1 METANLKITDEINDK
16 MKSFCEAKRQLIN
29 AGLEKVGKDLVKTL
43 CDSDTD
49 DEKGFVEMHATLRQQ
64 VILKDF
70 LGDLEEYLSAHVLFA
85 YHTRKM
91 DEQHSVAYVLSDE
104 LGTFVINIDSCQY
117 GIVDELYITFYES
130 IDTMFLDLKE
140 CLGDTVISCDKN
152 SVMEESQ
159 SFTELWKI
167 FFE

>member
-1 METANLKITDEINDK
+1 METTNNNITEELNDK
-16 MKSFCEAKRQLIN
+16 MKSFCATKRQLIN
-29 AGLEKVGKDLVKTL
+29 ARLEKVGKDLIMSL

-49 DEKGFVEMHATLRQQ
+49 DEKGFVETHATLSRQ
-64 VILKDF
+64 VVLKDF
-70 LGDLEEYLSAHVLFA
+70 LGDLEEYLSAQVLFA

-91 DEQHSVAYVLSDE
+91 DEQHSVAYVISDE
-104 LGTFVINIDSCQY
+104 LGTFIINIDSYQY
-117 GIVDELYITFYES
+117 GVVDELYMTFYES
-130 IDTMFLDLKE
+130 IDTMFLDLKD
-140 CLGDTVISCDKN
+140 CLGDTVISCGAD